1 MNRDKIENL
10 VFWMGELLT
19 LARELQ
25 KDLKRFYEPIKGWP
39 SHIEALEGNTD
50 FDTVLES
57 SKQFLAGSKTL
68 GGYDTPD
75 ENLRDAMKEIKN
87 AIQDFEATIEG
98 EWSVENATIFASMN
112 AAKIHIDIALSQL
125 KTKDGAS

>member
-1 MNRDKIENL
+1 MQDKLENL
-10 VFWMGELLT
+10 VFWMDELLR

-39 SHIEALEGNTD
+39 PHIEALEGQTD
-50 FDTVLES
+50 FDAVLES
-57 SKQFLAGSKTL
+57 GKQFLAESKTL

-75 ENLRDAMKEIKN
+75 DNLRDAMKEIKN

-98 EWSVENATIFASMN
+98 EWSVENASIYASMN
-112 AAKIHIDIALSQL
+112 AAKIHIDIALDQL
-125 KTKDGAS
+125 KIQAEAA

>member
-1 MNRDKIENL
+1 MQNKIENL
-10 VFWMGELLT
+10 VFWMDELLR

-39 SHIEALEGNTD
+39 PHIEALEGLTD

-57 SKQFLAGSKTL
+57 GKQFLAESKTL

-112 AAKIHIDIALSQL
+112 AAKIHIDIALDQL
-125 KTKDGAS
+125 KTQAEAA

>member
-1 MNRDKIENL
+1 MNRDEVENL
-10 VFWMGELLT
+10 VFWMDELLR

-39 SHIEALEGNTD
+39 PHIEALEGKTD

-57 SKQFLAGSKTL
+57 GKRFLVELKTPS

-75 ENLRDAMKEIKN
+75 ENLRDARDKKRPTG
-87 AIQDFEATIEG
+87 F
-98 EWSVENATIFASMN
+98 
-112 AAKIHIDIALSQL
+112 
-125 KTKDGAS
+125 